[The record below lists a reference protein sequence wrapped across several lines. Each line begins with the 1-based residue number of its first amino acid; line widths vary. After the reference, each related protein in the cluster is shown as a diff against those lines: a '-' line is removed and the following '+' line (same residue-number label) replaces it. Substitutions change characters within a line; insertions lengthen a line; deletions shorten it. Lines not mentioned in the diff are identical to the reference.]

1 MFPKTHPST
10 FYPFEVLH
18 ERETTQR
25 TPAHSPALLAIH
37 TVVKA
42 LRLVPSGPAG
52 STPVQPRNSE
62 DRPGDR
68 FQSARFKRSTR
79 LEPSSPDGGLPRTI
93 PSSGKKRTWSRS
105 MHPALKEILLWQET
119 QTHLQRVVVSC
130 AKCLGTDTCW
140 TRQGWKG
147 CQRTEMTQHKEQCTL
162 CGRRGWWGWGSG
174 GSEGPDRRGHRVG
187 P

>member
-1 MFPKTHPST
+1 MRERPHREHPHTHPPSWRFT
-10 FYPFEVLH
+10 RWLRLCVSSRLARQAPHLSDH
-18 ERETTQR
+18 AIPKIGRETGSK
-25 TPAHSPALLAIH
+25 AHAL
-37 TVVKA
+37 
-42 LRLVPSGPAG
+42 
-52 STPVQPRNSE
+52 
-62 DRPGDR
+62 
-68 FQSARFKRSTR
+68 RSTR
-79 LEPSSPDGGLPRTI
+79 LEPSSPDGGPPRTI

-162 CGRRGWWGWGSG
+162 CGRRGWWGWGRG
-174 GSEGPDRRGHRVG
+174 GQKDLTEEVTEWGLER
-187 P
+187 